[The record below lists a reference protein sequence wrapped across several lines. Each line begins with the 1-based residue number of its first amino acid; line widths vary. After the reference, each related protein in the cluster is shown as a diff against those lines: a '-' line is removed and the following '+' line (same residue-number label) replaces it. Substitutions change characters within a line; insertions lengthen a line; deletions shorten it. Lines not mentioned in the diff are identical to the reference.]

1 MRKTV
6 SQERREKIKA
16 EFWPNDIAW
25 TGDRPEMGWFRAPR
39 TLPLILLLL
48 STKKIS
54 GNSDP
59 AGVYLELLA
68 RHRDTGIVDMGT
80 EADHS
85 YAAGYPGAR
94 GIRTW
99 QERMKLLEKLGFIKP
114 MKSGNQTYK
123 SVMLVHPAIAV
134 KQLYDDGKVEQTW
147 WNTYRQMQIET
158 KESTYEQLIARNQ
171 PQKVVPIKSAK
182 QKAPK
187 KASLPTAR

>member
-16 EFWPNDIAW
+16 EFWSNDIAW

-39 TLPLILLLL
+39 TLPLILMLL
-48 STKKIS
+48 SSKKVTDS
-54 GNSDP
+54 KSDP
-59 AGVYLELLA
+59 GGVYLELLT
-68 RHRDTGIVDMGT
+68 RHRDSGIVEMGT

-99 QERMKLLEKLGFIKP
+99 QERMKLLEKLGFIKTV
-114 MKSGNQTYK
+114 KSGNQTYK
-123 SVMLVHPAIAV
+123 SVMLVHPVIAV
-134 KQLYDDGKVEQTW
+134 KKLHDEGKVEQTW

-158 KESTYEQLIARNQ
+158 KESSYEQLMERNR
-171 PQKVVPIKSAK
+171 PQKVVPIRSVK
-182 QKAPK
+182 QKTSK
-187 KASLPTAR
+187 KAS

>member
-1 MRKTV
+1 MLNNA
-6 SQERREKIKA
+6 SQERRQKIKV
-16 EFWPNDIAW
+16 EFWPDDIAW
-25 TGDRPEMGWFRAPR
+25 TGEHPEKGWFRAVR

-48 STKKIS
+48 SSKKIS
-54 GNSDP
+54 GKSDLG
-59 AGVYLELLA
+59 GVYLELLA
-68 RHRDTGIVDMGT
+68 RHRDTGIVEMGT

-85 YAAGYPGAR
+85 YAAGYPGSR

-99 QERMKLLEKLGFIKP
+99 QERMKLLEQLGFIKS

-134 KQLYDDGKVEQTW
+134 KRLYDEGKVEQTW

-158 KESTYEQLIARNQ
+158 KESTYEQLVARNQ

-182 QKAPK
+182 QKSPK
-187 KASLPTAR
+187 KAS